1 MLARSTRR
9 PLAWPGDSGRFGWL
23 FASRPRACPT
33 RLCSLELM
41 QLRCITEPISTA
53 IVRSLCAE
61 LTSRLGELTHI
72 AIRLQRHRGASIFA
86 KMPSSD
92 PASAP
97 VRTDRTHAE
106 RAAAWLSLG
115 CAVHCLVFPV
125 AMSITPALG
134 FAGASFEGPTEAV
147 LTILVVVSSLLGG
160 YWGYRRHRD
169 VRMVLAASLGLASYL
184 VGHALDGSWVGLTLS
199 VGGAL
204 LLAASSFLGA
214 RMMHDCAPTCAH

>member
-1 MLARSTRR
+1 M
-9 PLAWPGDSGRFGWL
+9 
-23 FASRPRACPT
+23 ASPET
-33 RLCSLELM
+33 TSL
-41 QLRCITEPISTA
+41 
-53 IVRSLCAE
+53 
-61 LTSRLGELTHI
+61 
-72 AIRLQRHRGASIFA
+72 
-86 KMPSSD
+86 
-92 PASAP
+92 P

-115 CAVHCLVFPV
+115 CAVHCLVFTV

-147 LTILVVVSSLLGG
+147 LTVLVVVSSVLGG

-169 VRMVLAASLGLASYL
+169 RRVVVALLLGLACYL
-184 VGHALDGSWVGLTLS
+184 VGHALEGSWFGLALS

-204 LLAASSFLGA
+204 VLAASSFRGA